1 MSFVY
6 YTKKHMKKIILFCI
20 SILLCI
26 TSCEKDTLETLPT
39 DLCGIWLGY
48 GYWCG
53 ATNQII
59 PEEVILVEDLG
70 NSFIRATKIIG
81 DNCVG
86 NGEITWTGNYIENYK
101 NNQSYILT
109 TLYFSGGNTMGPLEM
124 EILDFNTMN
133 LGWPTSFNTPINF
146 KRATLEEIN
155 KLNLN
160 IEGICKPQ
168 S

>member
-1 MSFVY
+1 MQSKLSVLQV
-6 YTKKHMKKIILFCI
+6 IPNLNVSGAEQGCI
-20 SILLCI
+20 DI
-26 TSCEKDTLETLPT
+26 
-39 DLCGIWLGY
+39 
-48 GYWCG
+48 
-53 ATNQII
+53 A
-59 PEEVILVEDLG
+59 
-70 NSFIRATKIIG
+70 
-81 DNCVG
+81 
-86 NGEITWTGNYIENYK
+86 NYLTANNYE
-101 NNQSYILT
+101 SYILT
-109 TLYFSGGNTMGPLEM
+109 TLYLSGGSTIGPFEM